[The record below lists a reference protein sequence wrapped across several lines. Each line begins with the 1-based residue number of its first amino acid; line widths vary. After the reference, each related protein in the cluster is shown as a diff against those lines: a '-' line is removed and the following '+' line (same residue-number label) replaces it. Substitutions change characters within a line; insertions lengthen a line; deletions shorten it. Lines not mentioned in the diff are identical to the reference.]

1 MDFQQCNVMMRDDIR
16 FSAVKLEVCPDSKS
30 ESYVQWL
37 PVLLIG
43 IVIFYLHKMYYV
55 HMYTHNMRS
64 CSRFYIGRIRNVM
77 DVHCMVSSGSR

>member
-37 PVLLIG
+37 PVLLIR

-55 HMYTHNMRS
+55 HMYTHNMRRLQQILHRPDTQ
-64 CSRFYIGRIRNVM
+64 CHGCALHGIQW
-77 DVHCMVSSGSR
+77 

>member
-43 IVIFYLHKMYYV
+43 IVIF
-55 HMYTHNMRS
+55 
-64 CSRFYIGRIRNVM
+64 
-77 DVHCMVSSGSR
+77 

>member
-43 IVIFYLHKMYYV
+43 IVIFLLLNIIKV
-55 HMYTHNMRS
+55 KKS
-64 CSRFYIGRIRNVM
+64 VIAFI
-77 DVHCMVSSGSR
+77 